1 MDAQRIPEIVFADA
15 QTSKRYQR
23 EVAAGRMRRIA
34 RGIYTP
40 NLEDSPDIIVQRN
53 RHDIVDALYPGT
65 VASHRSA
72 IEIGAAKQPH
82 LWLSGDFAKERSTVL
97 PGLVIHVLP
106 GKGPVK
112 GDIAFRRF
120 HIAGQPRYLLENL
133 APSRGPEERR
143 KTLPR
148 AELERRLT
156 EALIAR
162 GEAHLN
168 RLRDEARAIA
178 PELGLEREA
187 AELDSII
194 GALLGTRPETSVSD
208 KTNLQ
213 RARGKPYDTD
223 RLRLLEALALNLRE
237 VQTPDFRPVPDIR
250 GNVDVL
256 HTFAFMEAY
265 FSNFIEGT
273 EFEVDEARKIVF
285 EGLKIPRRQ
294 DDTHDILNT
303 YRLVVDTYEM
313 SRVPGSA
320 NEFLELLKARHL
332 AILEHR
338 KDKNPGVWKD
348 VPNRAGNT
356 RFVEPSL
363 IEGTLMQAFVLYKS
377 LPYALARAIFMQI
390 AVSEVHPFNDGNGRL
405 SRVMMNAELTKANEC
420 RIIIPT
426 AYRDDYITALKAF
439 SQTRQLEPVIRM
451 FERAQ
456 AFTASMDYSNYE
468 AAKASFTQANAFA
481 DPRDGKLL
489 FTEKRREPPREAERA
504 SGTRER
510 G

>member
-1 MDAQRIPEIVFADA
+1 MDTQRIPEIVFADA
-15 QTSKRYQR
+15 ETSKRYQR

-40 NLEDSPDIIVQRN
+40 NLEDSPDIIIQRN
-53 RHDIVDALYPGT
+53 RHDVVDALYPGT

-82 LWLSGDFAKERSTVL
+82 LWLTGDFAKERSTVL
-97 PGLVIHVLP
+97 PGLVIHV
-106 GKGPVK
+106 GPVK

-133 APSRGPEERR
+133 SPSRGPDERR

-208 KTNLQ
+208 KTNLE

-237 VQTPDFRPVPDIR
+237 VQTPDFRPVPDTR

-273 EFEVDEARKIVF
+273 EFDVDEAKKVVF

-303 YRLVVDTYEM
+303 FRLVADTHEM

-320 NEFLELLKARHL
+320 NEFLDLLKARHRTF
-332 AILEHR
+332 LEHR

-356 RFVEPSL
+356 RFVEPGL
-363 IEGTLMQAFVLYKS
+363 VEGTLMQAFDLYRS
-377 LPYALARAIFMQI
+377 LPFALARAIFIQI
-390 AVSEVHPFNDGNGRL
+390 VVSEVHPFSDGNGRL

-426 AYRDDYITALKAF
+426 VYLDDYITALKAF

-456 AFTASMDYSNYE
+456 PFTASMDYSNYDV
-468 AAKASFTQANAFA
+468 AKASFMAANAFL
-481 DPRDGKLL
+481 DPREGKLI
-489 FTEKRREPPREAERA
+489 FTEKRLKPVRGSAGA
-504 SGTRER
+504 SSTG
-510 G
+510 

>member
-15 QTSKRYQR
+15 ESSKRYQR

-40 NLEDSPDIIVQRN
+40 NLEDSPDIIIQRN

-65 VASHRSA
+65 VVSHRSA
-72 IEIGAAKQPH
+72 VEIGAPKQPH
-82 LWLSGDFAKERSTVL
+82 LWLTGDFAKERSVVL

-133 APSRGPEERR
+133 SPSRGPDERR

-148 AELERRLT
+148 AELERRLID
-156 EALIAR
+156 ALIAR

-208 KTNLQ
+208 KTNLE

-250 GNVDVL
+250 GNGDVL

-273 EFEVDEARKIVF
+273 EFDVDEAKKVVF
-285 EGLKIPRRQ
+285 EGLKIPWRE

-303 YRLVVDTYEM
+303 FRLVADTHEM

-320 NEFLELLKARHL
+320 NEFLDLLKARHRT
-332 AILEHR
+332 ILEHR
-338 KDKNPGVWKD
+338 KEENPGVWKD

-356 RFVEPSL
+356 RFVEPGL
-363 IEGTLMQAFVLYKS
+363 VEGTLVQAFDLYRG
-377 LPYALARAIFMQI
+377 LPFALARAIFIQI
-390 AVSEVHPFNDGNGRL
+390 VVSEVHPFNDGNGRL

-426 AYRDDYITALKAF
+426 VYRDDYLTALKAF
-439 SQTRQLEPVIRM
+439 SQTRQLDPVIRM

-456 AFTASMDYSNYE
+456 AFTASMDYSNYDV
-468 AAKASFTQANAFA
+468 AKASFMAASAFS
-481 DPRDGKLL
+481 DPREGKLI
-489 FTEKRREPPREAERA
+489 FTEKRLKPVRA
-504 SGTRER
+504 SVGASST

>member
-15 QTSKRYQR
+15 ESSKRYQR
-23 EVAAGRMRRIA
+23 QVAAGRMRRIA

-82 LWLSGDFAKERSTVL
+82 LWLTGDFAKERSTVL

-106 GKGPVK
+106 GKGPIK

-133 APSRGPEERR
+133 SPSRGPEERR

-156 EALIAR
+156 EALITR
-162 GEAHLN
+162 GEAQLN

-187 AELDSII
+187 AQLDSII
-194 GALLGTRPETSVSD
+194 GALLGTQPETSISD
-208 KTNLQ
+208 KTNLE

-237 VQTPDFRPVPDIR
+237 VQTPDFRPVPDTR

-273 EFEVDEARKIVF
+273 EFDVDEAKKVVF
-285 EGLKIPRRQ
+285 EGLKIPWRE

-303 YRLVVDTYEM
+303 FRLVADTHEM

-320 NEFLELLKARHL
+320 NEFLDLLKARHRT
-332 AILEHR
+332 ILEHR

-356 RFVEPSL
+356 RFVEPEL
-363 IEGTLMQAFVLYKS
+363 VEGTLVQAFDLYRS
-377 LPYALARAIFMQI
+377 LPFALARAIFIHI

-405 SRVMMNAELTKANEC
+405 SRVMMNAELTKSNEC

-426 AYRDDYITALKAF
+426 VYRDDYITALKAF
-439 SQTRQLEPVIRM
+439 SQTRQLDPVIRM

-456 AFTASMDYSNYE
+456 AFTASMDYSNYDV
-468 AAKASFTQANAFA
+468 AKASFMAASAFS
-481 DPRDGKLL
+481 DPREGKLI
-489 FTEKRREPPREAERA
+489 FTEKRLKPVRA
-504 SGTRER
+504 SVGASST